1 MKVASQSKYSYHS
14 SSKVVM
20 LFLFKTKHHNESPS
34 HDDLTSCLIFVS
46 VGYGRRYSYLLLS
59 MMVAYDYV
67 PLPP

>member
-14 SSKVVM
+14 SNKVV
-20 LFLFKTKHHNESPS
+20 LLVLFKTKHHNESPS
-34 HDDLTSCLIFVS
+34 HDGLPSCLIFVI
-46 VGYGRRYSYLLLS
+46 VGVWKTIFLSPFS